1 MQYAG
6 VRGAREGVVSNSE
19 MKKVS
24 PPPRNSPRR
33 TDVPIC
39 TWEYMKESTLPLRG
53 DNSKVLDSAITFAYT
68 EDERGQDNRA

>member
-1 MQYAG
+1 MQGVRSARAG
-6 VRGAREGVVSNSE
+6 VVYNAG

-24 PPPRNSPRR
+24 PPPRNSPHRV
-33 TDVPIC
+33 DVPIC
-39 TWEYMKESTLPLRG
+39 TWEYMKESTLPLRD

>member
-1 MQYAG
+1 M
-6 VRGAREGVVSNSE
+6 VSNSE

-24 PPPRNSPRR
+24 PPPRDSPHRV
-33 TDVPIC
+33 DVPIC
-39 TWEYMKESTLPLRG
+39 TREYMQERTLPLHG

>member
-1 MQYAG
+1 MQKTHG
-6 VRGAREGVVSNSE
+6 TREGVVYNSE

-33 TDVPIC
+33 VDVPIC
-39 TWEYMKESTLPLRG
+39 TREYMRESTLPLRD
-53 DNSKVLDSAITFAYT
+53 DNSKVLDSAITFAYN

>member
-1 MQYAG
+1 MQS
-6 VRGAREGVVSNSE
+6 VRSEGEGVVSNSE

-24 PPPRNSPRR
+24 PPPRNSPHRV
-33 TDVPIC
+33 DVPIC
-39 TWEYMKESTLPLRG
+39 TWEYMKESALPLRS

>member
-33 TDVPIC
+33 GDVPIC
-39 TWEYMKESTLPLRG
+39 TWEYMKESTLLLRD

>member
-6 VRGAREGVVSNSE
+6 VRGAREGVVYNAE

-33 TDVPIC
+33 VDVPIC
-39 TWEYMKESTLPLRG
+39 TWEYMKESTPPLRD
-53 DNSKVLDSAITFAYT
+53 DNSKVLDSVITFAYT